1 VNAPP
6 TIRTRQLFL
15 RPPEPADVEALFAI
29 QGDAEA
35 MRHTYVAPD
44 RDATARHLEA
54 YAARFPEDGF
64 TPWTAVLQ
72 GEDRVIGWGG
82 LNRDPK
88 APHWGTEVSY
98 FIHRSYWGRGLAT
111 ELVHASLWLAFRDLG
126 LSEVLAFTR
135 PANHGSRR
143 VLEKAGFA
151 FVRYVPELERDRY
164 RVDRRLWEGAAP
176 QGAEAECAVR

>member
-1 VNAPP
+1 M
-6 TIRTRQLFL
+6 RTRQLFL
-15 RPPEPADVEALFAI
+15 RAPESADVDALFAI

-35 MRHTYVAPD
+35 MRHTYLAPE
-44 RDATARHLEA
+44 RDATARYLEA

-64 TPWTAVLQ
+64 APWTAVLER
-72 GEDRVIGWGG
+72 EDRVVGWGG

-111 ELVHASLWLAFRDLG
+111 ELVHASLRLAFRDLG
-126 LSEVLAFTR
+126 LSEILAFTR

-151 FVRYVPELERDRY
+151 FERYVPELERDQY
-164 RVDRRLWEGAAP
+164 GVGRRLWKRAA
-176 QGAEAECAVR
+176 QQDAAAERPVP